1 MSDTPQEE
9 LTTMPA
15 DYPAREP
22 AADTPPDPP
31 PPKGKPAGIGGV
43 AIFIIL
49 ILGLCGVLTFING
62 FDSGPDV
69 DIQQQDAEI
78 RARAAAENPYASF
91 RAVINDCLMC
101 GTNNPYGG
109 WETED
114 GRTLVLNEPGSF
126 VALFEDGTSMRGDWT
141 LDDGELC
148 LLSASGGR
156 TCFRHEQKIDA
167 MTLDDALYIRQ

>member
-1 MSDTPQEE
+1 MMSIEPRPPQKPEEEENNPTAAPPISPTP
-9 LTTMPA
+9 
-15 DYPAREP
+15 R
-22 AADTPPDPP
+22 
-31 PPKGKPAGIGGV
+31 KGGNPVGCIV
-43 AIFIIL
+43 AVAL
-49 ILGLCGVLTFING
+49 LLGLFLVLRLI
-62 FDSGPDV
+62 DSSPDTV
-69 DIQQQDAEI
+69 DIQAQDAEI